1 MKRNMKETIY
11 SYFKHQVEVH
21 PLAVAVQDENR
32 SLTFA
37 QLDILVDTIASGF
50 EISAPKLVG
59 VVMNHSV
66 EMIASLLA
74 VLKSGGG
81 YVPVEPFF
89 PEDRIK
95 FIMDECHVDFII
107 TNQMYA
113 AKLGTFPLHFI
124 EEGMAMDSQ
133 ATTDDDSKS
142 EGIAYILYTSGSTGM
157 PKGVTVENR
166 NVCHYIKAFE
176 HEFHTT
182 VGDKMLQYSVCSFD
196 IFVEEVF
203 TTLCNG
209 ATLAIP
215 SDYIKGDIHRVMEFI
230 DKHGV
235 TEISGFPY
243 LLLEMNK
250 LESIPKSLRLLISG
264 GDVLREDYV
273 THLLDKAEIY
283 NTYGPSEGTVCVS
296 YCHVNKVKAEPD
308 GTYPIGYPVQGT
320 QIEIRDE
327 QLQVLPTGSIGEI
340 CIFGGGVSRG
350 YIGEHREK
358 ENEAYV
364 LLDDGR
370 RMYRSGDLGL
380 MRDDGTVIFLH
391 RKDTQ
396 VMILGRRVETVEV
409 QNILCNCP
417 AVEKGVVMAN
427 NDENGLAYLT
437 AYIVPKDKLAFR
449 MSELRE
455 TMEKFLPSYM
465 IPEFFI
471 KLETM
476 PLTPN
481 GKVDSKSLPL
491 ILKIA

>member
-1 MKRNMKETIY
+1 MKETVY
-11 SYFKHQVEVH
+11 NYFRHQVEKN
-21 PLAVAVQDENR
+21 PDAIAIFDEKN
-32 SLTFA
+32 SLSFRELYA
-37 QLDILVDTIASGF
+37 LVNTIAAGF
-50 EISAPKLVG
+50 RTTEPSLIG
-59 VVMNHSV
+59 VVMNHGV
-66 EMIASLLA
+66 EQIATMLA
-74 VLKSGGG
+74 ILKMGAG

-89 PEDRIK
+89 PIDRIR
-95 FIMDECHVDFII
+95 FIMDECQVDFVI
-107 TNQMYA
+107 TNKMYEE
-113 AKLGTFPLHFI
+113 KLSGLNLRFI
-124 EEGMAMDSQ
+124 EERMDIDKDL
-133 ATTDDDSKS
+133 DDDCSTP
-142 EGIAYILYTSGSTGM
+142 EGIAYVLYTSGSTGM
-157 PKGVTVENR
+157 PKGVMVENR

-176 HEFHTT
+176 NEFHTT

-215 SDYIKGDIHRVMEFI
+215 SDYTKGDIHRVMEFI
-230 DKHGV
+230 DNHNV

-250 LESIPKSLRLLISG
+250 LERIPQSLRLLISG

-283 NTYGPSEGTVCVS
+283 NTYGPSEGTVCAS
-296 YCHVNKVKAEPD
+296 YCHVNRAKAEPD
-308 GTYPIGYPVQGT
+308 GTYPIGYPVLGT

-327 QLQVLPTGSIGEI
+327 NLQLLSPGSIGEI
-340 CIFGGGVSRG
+340 CILGGGVSRG

-358 ENEAYV
+358 ENEAYSI
-364 LLDDGR
+364 LEDRR

-380 MRDDGTVIFLH
+380 MREDGTIIFLQ
-391 RKDTQ
+391 REDTQ

-417 AVEKGVVMAN
+417 TVEKGVGMAN

-481 GKVDSKSLPL
+481 GKVDAKSLPL

>member
-1 MKRNMKETIY
+1 MKMNETVY
-11 SYFKHQVEVH
+11 SYFRHQVKNN
-21 PLAVAVQDENR
+21 PDAIAVFDEKD
-32 SLTFA
+32 SLTFRE
-37 QLDILVDTIASGF
+37 LDTLVNTIAAGF
-50 EISAPKLVG
+50 KTSELRLVG
-59 VVMNHSV
+59 VVMNHGV
-66 EMIASLLA
+66 EQIASMLA
-74 VLKSGGG
+74 ILKRGAG

-89 PEDRIK
+89 PADRIK
-95 FIMDECHVDFII
+95 FIMDECQVDFVI
-107 TNQMYA
+107 TNKEYEE
-113 AKLGTFPLHFI
+113 KLSGLNLYII
-124 EEGMAMDSQ
+124 ENEMNIGLGI
-133 ATTDDDSKS
+133 DDEDRSTP
-142 EGIAYILYTSGSTGM
+142 EGIAYVLYTSGSTGM
-157 PKGVTVENR
+157 PKGVVVENR

-176 HEFHTT
+176 NEFHTT

-215 SDYIKGDIHRVMEFI
+215 SDYIKGDICRIMDFI
-230 DKHGV
+230 EEHHI

-250 LESIPKSLRLLISG
+250 LSHIPSSLRLLISG

-273 THLLDKAEIY
+273 TNLLDKFEIY
-283 NTYGPSEGTVCVS
+283 NTYGPSEGTVCAS

-308 GTYPIGYPVQGT
+308 GTYPIGLPVFGT
-320 QIEIRDE
+320 QIEIRNE
-327 QLQVLPTGSIGEI
+327 ELKEVPAGTIGEI

-364 LLDDGR
+364 VLEDGR

-380 MRDDGTVIFLH
+380 MRSDGTIIFLH

-396 VMILGRRVETVEV
+396 VMILGKRVETVEV
-409 QNILCNCP
+409 QNILCNCTD
-417 AVEKGVVMAN
+417 VEKGVVIAH
-427 NDENGLAYLT
+427 NDESGLAYLT
-437 AYIVPKDKLAFR
+437 AYIVPKDKLAYR
-449 MSELRE
+449 MSLIRE
-455 TMEKFLPSYM
+455 QMAKFLPSYM

-471 KLETM
+471 RLETM

-481 GKVDSKSLPL
+481 GKVDTGALPI
-491 ILKIA
+491 ILKTA